1 MFLQCKVGNIPST
14 LIHFKKSI
22 KINKLIV
29 KVFLNVNILIFV
41 FKFWIINKIIPINR
55 FVFYISSKE
64 VLKDIIK
71 SSTGHLSKKDI
82 YAYISCESTG
92 LRIDEF
98 YMVYRAIL
106 NTSSRKASKS
116 KRHKDQ
122 IEDVFVVIS

>member
-1 MFLQCKVGNIPST
+1 MYKRLFLV
-14 LIHFKKSI
+14 
-22 KINKLIV
+22 
-29 KVFLNVNILIFV
+29 
-41 FKFWIINKIIPINR
+41 INKIISLNQLI
-55 FVFYISSKE
+55 FLILSKE

-106 NTSSRKASKS
+106 NTSSRKTSKS